1 MNKRILSLIVVLMM
15 VLSLAACTTPAPAA
29 SSSAPAAS
37 SAAPAVSS
45 EAPAA
50 SSAAPAAE
58 KKTYKVAFLNP
69 DMADDSQGFADKM
82 FSKHA
87 AEFNFEYQGV
97 DAKGDPAKQTQ
108 DIRNMIAQK
117 IDVIFINPNDPVAV
131 APALKEAKEAGV
143 LVGIFSSELSAENQQ
158 YRNWM
163 VGANDYNGGKAA
175 GEAFIKQFP
184 DGAKIVEIGGQ
195 AGHDA
200 QVKRHNGFMDAIKGS
215 KIEIMETQNCAT
227 WSTDDAHKI
236 MQDFI
241 VKYGDKIQGIFCHW
255 DYGFTGAIQAMK
267 AANIDFS
274 KIFSI
279 GVDGSAGGW
288 DQVTAG
294 EQNIS
299 LAQSF
304 ETMVLDSYTVATKAL
319 KGEKYEQQNFIPWVE
334 FNAESVKTIAKP
346 EW

>member
-1 MNKRILSLIVVLMM
+1 MNKKILSLIVVLIM
-15 VLSLAACTTPAPAA
+15 VVSLAACGQAAPAASSAAA
-29 SSSAPAAS
+29 SSSAPAAG
-37 SAAPAVSS
+37 
-45 EAPAA
+45 
-50 SSAAPAAE
+50 
-58 KKTYKVAFLNP
+58 KTYKVAFLNP
-69 DMADDSQGFADKM
+69 DQADDSQGFATKM
-82 FSKHA
+82 FEKHA
-87 AEFNFEYQGV
+87 AEFNFDFQVV
-97 DAKGDPAKQTQ
+97 DAKADPAKQTQ
-108 DIRNMIAQK
+108 DVRNMIAQK

-131 APALKEAKEAGV
+131 APALKEAKEAGL

-158 YRNWM
+158 YRHWM

-175 GEAFIKQFP
+175 GEAFIKHFP
-184 DGAKIVEIGGQ
+184 DGAKIVEVGGQ

-215 KIEIMETQNCAT
+215 KIEILETQNCAS
-227 WSTDDAHKI
+227 WSTDDANKI

-255 DYGFTGAIQAMK
+255 DYGFTGCIQAMK

-279 GVDGSAGGW
+279 GVDGSAGGY
-288 DQVTAG
+288 DQVKAG
-294 EQNIS
+294 EQTIS

-304 ETMVLDSYTVATKAL
+304 ETMVVDSYTVATKAL

-334 FNAESVKTIAKP
+334 FTTESIKTIDRP